1 MAAECDDPVRKAEL
15 LKIAEVTR
23 HVPEYPARTFYEACQ
38 SIISYEYA
46 CFMEQNASSYNLGR
60 LDQYLYPYYKKDKE
74 AGILTDD
81 DAQELLDCLWIKVA
95 EMSLFQDEVTAQYAA
110 GYCITVQTSCGGIDQ
125 YGNDASNELSYMMI
139 QATEDVRFKEPNMA
153 MTYSI
158 SKNPDSLLRKAIE
171 SIGMGLTMPA
181 IYSNDVGIQMLQ
193 NKGIPLREAWNW
205 NPCGCVETNLSG
217 KMKQYTDIADIN
229 MGAMVEFAL
238 NDGKS
243 RITGEQVSIHT
254 GDPRNFKTFDD
265 FFAAVKSTLT
275 MPLMSS

>member
-1 MAAECDDPVRKAEL
+1 
-15 LKIAEVTR
+15 
-23 HVPEYPARTFYEACQ
+23 
-38 SIISYEYA
+38 
-46 CFMEQNASSYNLGR
+46 
-60 LDQYLYPYYKKDKE
+60 
-74 AGILTDD
+74 
-81 DAQELLDCLWIKVA
+81 
-95 EMSLFQDEVTAQYAA
+95 
-110 GYCITVQTSCGGIDQ
+110 
-125 YGNDASNELSYMMI
+125 MI

-254 GDPRNFKTFDD
+254 G
-265 FFAAVKSTLT
+265 VS
-275 MPLMSS
+275 